1 MNSIFLETLVVVSYI
16 AVGILCFWAGKH
28 WQEDKEKE
36 KASAR
41 IIRPAIITVK
51 PQYHVT
57 EYVAEHPEDL
67 ELDFPPVKKVG

>member
-1 MNSIFLETLVVVSYI
+1 MNWLIIICIYSYTIAFL
-16 AVGILCFWAGKH
+16 LCFYAGMIFERKN
-28 WQEDKEKE
+28 EKPRT
-36 KASAR
+36 SAR
-41 IIRPAIITVK
+41 VIRPAVITVK